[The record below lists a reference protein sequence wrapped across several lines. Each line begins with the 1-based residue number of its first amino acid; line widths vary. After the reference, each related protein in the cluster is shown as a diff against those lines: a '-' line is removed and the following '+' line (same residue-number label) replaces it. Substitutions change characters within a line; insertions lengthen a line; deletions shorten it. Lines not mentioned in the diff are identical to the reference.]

1 MDLTGVTLAGEALVL
16 LILAIKNK
24 SNFTCYLA
32 VSFASISLPL
42 AFIGA

>member
-1 MDLTGVTLAGEALVL
+1 MDLVGYTLLVEAFIL

-24 SNFTCYLA
+24 ANFTCYLS
-32 VSFASISLPL
+32 VLFASISLPL